1 MEAFSSTDRYN
12 TRTPVTSSVIGVLFF
27 SSFASEFHAI
37 VLQRLL
43 SLLNLRNSD
52 ALSDKFVPMEALG
65 LASLHDEH
73 IGVPIEETPDRSENL
88 IDHLTSLR
96 INVFLDLRSKN
107 VCSAKRKIFNLMV
120 GYRAC
125 SHSLGVNLAG
135 LIKLLAGLLPV
146 FLNLLTLT
154 LHSSTPFFEA
164 LCITLSASFFKRLL
178 KLLTLTLHSST
189 LSVEI
194 LPLVSK
200 LIDPRLNLTLNHT
213 IRSSDIRNELLLL
226 LSKGTLL
233 ILHRTVHSLRSGLIM
248 TQRIDIKFNGPSQFN
263 HALPK
268 ALLIPTDLSRATN
281 LLALLITNVT
291 MLAIRT

>member
-1 MEAFSSTDRYN
+1 MRCFLQTSNLST
-12 TRTPVTSSVIGVLFF
+12 
-27 SSFASEFHAI
+27 SFI
-37 VLQRLL
+37 
-43 SLLNLRNSD
+43 
-52 ALSDKFVPMEALG
+52 
-65 LASLHDEH
+65 
-73 IGVPIEETPDRSENL
+73 
-88 IDHLTSLR
+88 
-96 INVFLDLRSKN
+96 
-107 VCSAKRKIFNLMV
+107 
-120 GYRAC
+120 
-125 SHSLGVNLAG
+125 
-135 LIKLLAGLLPV
+135 
-146 FLNLLTLT
+146 
-154 LHSSTPFFEA
+154 EA
-164 LCITLSASFFKRLL
+164 LCVTILTSFFKCLLLVLL
-178 KLLTLTLHSST
+178 KLLTLKLHSST

-233 ILHRTVHSLRSGLIM
+233 ILHRTINSLRSGLIM

-291 MLAIRT
+291 MLAIRA